1 MPPPPNQP
9 NSFWAPSAA
18 RPRPLIRR
26 INKVAFT
33 HSRLSHWHGAKT
45 IGQTYWRYLRIHPFV
60 SPALDTKV
68 FPILSSDCRCVA
80 PLLSLPGETRRRPD
94 ARMVGEVQRIPNRL
108 IRRNPSI
115 AEPACPYAQYRR
127 LLPWRICRRNGSTMH
142 KSMRITVRINDC
154 QVVLCE

>member
-9 NSFWAPSAA
+9 NSFWASWAA

-33 HSRLSHWHGAKT
+33 HSRLSQWHGAKT

-60 SPALDTKV
+60 SLALDTKV

-94 ARMVGEVQRIPNRL
+94 ARMGRRSTTNTSKSTDPEECIDCGACVPVCPIGHFCPGGSAGEMEALCTNQ
-108 IRRNPSI
+108 
-115 AEPACPYAQYRR
+115 C
-127 LLPWRICRRNGSTMH
+127 GS
-142 KSMRITVRINDC
+142 
-154 QVVLCE
+154 LGA